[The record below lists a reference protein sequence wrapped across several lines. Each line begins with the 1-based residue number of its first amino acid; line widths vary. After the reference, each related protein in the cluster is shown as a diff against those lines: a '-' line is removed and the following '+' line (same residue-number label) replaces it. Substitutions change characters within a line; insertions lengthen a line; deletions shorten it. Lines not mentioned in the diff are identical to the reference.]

1 MFATT
6 EDLGVQVIAEA
17 GVNHNGDVTIAR
29 ELVRIAAWSG
39 ADYVKFQTFVPELV
53 VTPDAARADYQKS
66 TDTQEDETQLALIK
80 NLCLSF
86 EDFKILKA
94 DCEKYSIG
102 FMSTAF
108 DLNSLVFLD
117 SIGVKVHKI
126 PSGEITNLP
135 YLRTMAGFGKPVLM
149 STGMA
154 DLAEIGAAIEVLC
167 NAGLSSEMITI
178 LHCTTQYPAQL
189 SGVNLKAL
197 DLIANT
203 FGLPVGYSDHTSG
216 TEISVAAVGR
226 GAMVIEKHFT
236 LDRAMDGPDH
246 AASLEPAELA
256 RLVAEVRNVSKALGK
271 AEKVPTETELEMK
284 PIVRRSIV
292 ASRDIETGEIFSAEN
307 LVAKR
312 PGTGLSPMFW
322 DDVIGRPAKRFF
334 RCNEIIEL

>member
-1 MFATT
+1 MAAAN
-6 EDLGVQVIAEA
+6 EDLSVLVIAEA
-17 GVNHNGDVTIAR
+17 GVNHNGDVSIAR

-39 ADYVKFQTFVPELV
+39 ADYVKFQTFVPKLV
-53 VTPDAARADYQKS
+53 VTPDAARAEYQKS
-66 TDTQEDETQLALIK
+66 KDVKDDNTQLALIQ

-86 EDFKILKA
+86 EDFKILKE

-108 DLNSLVFLD
+108 DLDSLVFLD
-117 SIGVKVHKI
+117 GIGVELHKI

-135 YLRTMAGFGKPVLM
+135 YLRAIAAFGKPVLM

-154 DLAEIGAAIEVLC
+154 NLDEIGAAIEVLC
-167 NAGLSSEMITI
+167 SSGLSSEMITI

-216 TEISVAAVGR
+216 TEVSVAAVGR
-226 GAMVIEKHFT
+226 GATVIEKHFT
-236 LDRAMDGPDH
+236 LDRTMVGPDH
-246 AASLEPAELA
+246 AASLEPEELA
-256 RLVAEVRNVSKALGK
+256 RLVAEVRNVSVALGK
-271 AEKVPTETELEMK
+271 AEKLPTEAEVEIK

-292 ASRDIETGEIFSAEN
+292 ASRDIERGEIFSEEN
-307 LVAKR
+307 LAAKR

-334 RCNEIIEL
+334 RCNELIEL